1 MGGTDILYKE
11 ESYKIIGACMK
22 VHREL
27 GSGFLEAVYEEALRK
42 EFDNFGI
49 PFDCQVKLNIF
60 YDGEQLNKFYR
71 ADFICYD
78 KIILEVKSVT
88 QIPNSFYAQLKN
100 YLAATKMELGM
111 LINFGLPSLHYKRII
126 NTNNSRNSD

>member
-1 MGGTDILYKE
+1 MDVPYILYKE

-22 VHREL
+22 VHPEL

-42 EFDNFGI
+42 EFDKLRI

-60 YDGEQLNKFYR
+60 YNGEQMNKFYR

-88 QIPNSFYAQLKN
+88 QMPNAFYAQLKN
-100 YLAATKMELGM
+100 YLTATKMELGM

-126 NTNNSRNSD
+126 NTNNSWNSD